1 MEPGGRVAEGSLVPV
16 GVAECRA
23 QGTLASSA
31 CVDTSFL
38 FEMSWPAC
46 SQIAKDKLVSR
57 VPSICS
63 VLTKCAP

>member
-1 MEPGGRVAEGSLVPV
+1 MEPGGRVWQSAEHRERLPP
-16 GVAECRA
+16 
-23 QGTLASSA
+23 LP

-46 SQIAKDKLVSR
+46 SQISKDKLVSR
-57 VPSICS
+57 VPGICS